1 MLAVRLT
8 RAYGSRIDH
17 LVLYSPIGL
26 EDYRLYVPPVTN
38 EILANNERAL
48 SADGYRK
55 QLMTNYAL
63 SLPASAIEPFV
74 QLREQIKES
83 GEYPRWLKSFVASYQ
98 MIYSQPVAHEIPL
111 IDRPTL
117 FIMGANDHNAPGR
130 PFAPP
135 ESRAKMGKNADLA
148 QALAAR
154 MANAKVKVFEG
165 VGHLGHLEAT
175 QPFNET
181 LLSFLAQ

>member
-1 MLAVRLT
+1 
-8 RAYGSRIDH
+8 
-17 LVLYSPIGL
+17 
-26 EDYRLYVPPVTN
+26 VTD
-38 EILANNERAL
+38 EMLANNERAL

-63 SLPASAIEPFV
+63 SLPSSAIEPFV

-83 GEYPRWLKSFVASYQ
+83 GEYPRWVKSFVASYQ

-135 ESRAKMGKNADLA
+135 ELHAKMGRNADLA

-154 MANAKVKVFEG
+154 MANAKGKVVEG